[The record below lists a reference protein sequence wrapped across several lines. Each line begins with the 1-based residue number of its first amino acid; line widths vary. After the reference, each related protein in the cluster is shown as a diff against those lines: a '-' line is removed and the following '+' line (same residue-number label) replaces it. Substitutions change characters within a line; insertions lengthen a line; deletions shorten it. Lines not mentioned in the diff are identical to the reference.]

1 MIYGGIYVPGTT
13 LAGLLPWPCCPKSN
27 LPSLAIWR
35 ISGCL
40 SWLGGKGIKT
50 ATCSLLYWYDVEGED
65 LPKVGQYDIVL
76 NSREE
81 AVAVIRTTQ
90 VFVTPFNQVS
100 ADHAYQEGEGDRS
113 LAYWRQVHRDFFSR
127 ELTEVGVSFSSEML
141 LVCEVFECVY
151 SIANCNSD

>member
-1 MIYGGIYVPGTT
+1 MSPEQLWQAFCRDHAVQNQTYQAWQFGESPDV
-13 LAGLLPWPCCPKSN
+13 LADLV
-27 LPSLAIWR
+27 AR
-35 ISGCL
+35 
-40 SWLGGKGIKT
+40 GIKT